1 MIIHFHFHSRATGI
15 TRTVE
20 SIVPILNKYS
30 GSFVFGYGI
39 KAPKISW
46 ISLLRLIYS
55 DRKLV
60 IHTHRNIEILFALF
74 LRKMRGKFKLI
85 FTRHSDGKPA
95 KLSCLLMKKADHL
108 VTLNSTM
115 AENIPYPNTL
125 IKHGVNI
132 DIFKIHKKQKIANI
146 HQKNLISIIGRI
158 RPPKGQIVVLRTLTA
173 ILRNNSDWGLVMIG
187 KIDDKKYAEEIMSM
201 ASENGIASQVYIM
214 PESNKIIDYYF
225 ASNIIVIASFTEGFS
240 LVCLEAM
247 ACGLIT
253 VATESV
259 GIHSKV
265 INHGENGFLFP
276 KNDHEYLR
284 KILTDII
291 SGKINLDP
299 DKIRQTVIDKWS
311 LERSVKDLL
320 KLYEISQVN

>member
-20 SIVPILNKYS
+20 SIVPFPNKYS

-39 KAPKISW
+39 KAPKIGW

-95 KLSCLLMKKADHL
+95 KLSCQLMKKADHL

-125 IKHGVNI
+125 IK
-132 DIFKIHKKQKIANI
+132 
-146 HQKNLISIIGRI
+146 
-158 RPPKGQIVVLRTLTA
+158 
-173 ILRNNSDWGLVMIG
+173 
-187 KIDDKKYAEEIMSM
+187 
-201 ASENGIASQVYIM
+201 
-214 PESNKIIDYYF
+214 
-225 ASNIIVIASFTEGFS
+225 
-240 LVCLEAM
+240 
-247 ACGLIT
+247 
-253 VATESV
+253 
-259 GIHSKV
+259 
-265 INHGENGFLFP
+265 HGENGFLFP